1 MMTAHDQDLVL
12 AAETA
17 HEALALAALRDAG
30 SRSARSGG
38 AARAIVD
45 DVASRMFADESPPPE
60 ASQIGRFERPTMIS
74 YGGMGVVHR
83 AFDPMLGRP
92 VAIKLCRPDRP
103 HRERDYQRL
112 LVEARTLATLDHP
125 NVVAVHEAGRLP
137 DGQLYIA
144 LEYVEGEDLA
154 RWLTRPRPWRDVVAA
169 YVQAAHGLAA
179 VHRRGLVHRDIK
191 PANILRRP
199 DGAIKLIDFGLVK
212 ETPSDDP
219 PDATSVATSIH
230 TETGRV
236 LGTRGFLAPE
246 LFLGAAPSVAS
257 DVFALCVAIYIGLYN
272 RRPFTGML
280 RAHTSRAATRPRAS
294 SSPSAPPV
302 LGDILGPLF
311 EPTRGERGVPRHVVA
326 AVRRGLSADPRARF
340 QSVDALISALTPG
353 PARPI
358 TLLVA
363 AALSAS
369 LAGAAWA
376 RADQPAACSAVADE
390 IADVWTPERR
400 ALVQTAFQRGGLAHA
415 DTAFAAVDRQL
426 AAHLAEWTDV
436 RAAACRAR
444 LDRRESPAALDA
456 RTACLDRGAQQL
468 RAAVARLTAID
479 PQAIHHAPE
488 QLAALPSPR
497 DCEAPQI
504 AAQACHAVP
513 EDPDLRAAA
522 ARVDAQIAD
531 ARAAQI
537 AGDFT
542 VAIDLAESAVHD
554 ADALDLRG
562 LQAQARL
569 ALGDALR
576 VAGRDRRATA
586 VLLAARDLAQEVVCV
601 DVLADT
607 LSRLNKI
614 AALSGGTD
622 VAVADERVD
631 QQRSLARALGPA
643 HARIADADHE
653 RALVALHLHADAD
666 AAASAFTAAIDVRL
680 HLPHLD
686 AHQYLA
692 LADSHLGLAS
702 ALARQ
707 SQPAAADEALRQSI
721 AYRAIAVGD
730 THPSMYKPYLNWGH
744 RLLERGEYVPAEA
757 AYTRALTLASG
768 HGATSRER
776 TRVLSALAIL
786 AERRG
791 DLTKAL
797 THARAAAGSLD
808 DQATNVD
815 WDAVENLA
823 QILTDIGEPAAAL
836 PLLERTLA
844 ERDHAADGLARGGT
858 RTRLADAYNAADQ
871 PEKAL
876 EQASLALTDLRG
888 RGSPIAT
895 DLAHAHFSR
904 GEALVALADGGERLN
919 MPAHTAADAVDS
931 LREAIHIWTLRG
943 DNPERLAWSRWHLA
957 RVLCEAQRSEAPA
970 LAAAA
975 AARDHFATRPDDPDA
990 RQLHDTIDLW
1000 LRTSTCT

>member
-17 HEALALAALRDAG
+17 HEAHALSALREAG
-30 SRSARSGG
+30 SRSARSGS

-45 DVASRMFADESPPPE
+45 DVASRMFADEAPAPE
-60 ASQIGRFERPTMIS
+60 AAQIGRFERPTMIS

-199 DGAIKLIDFGLVK
+199 DGVIKLIDFGLVK

-219 PDATSVATSIH
+219 PDATAAAACAVH

-236 LGTRGFLAPE
+236 LGTRGYLAPE

-272 RRPFTGML
+272 RRPFAGML

-302 LGDILGPLF
+302 LGDILGPLS
-311 EPTRGERGVPRHVVA
+311 EPTRGERGVPRHVLA
-326 AVRRGLSADPRARF
+326 AVRRGLAADPRARF
-340 QSVDALISALTPG
+340 QSVDALIAALAPG
-353 PARPI
+353 PTRPVS
-358 TLLVA
+358 LFA
-363 AALSAS
+363 AAAVAAS
-369 LAGAAWA
+369 LAGAAWV
-376 RADQPAACSAVADE
+376 RAGEPAACSAVADE
-390 IADVWTPERR
+390 IADVWTPEHRTL
-400 ALVQTAFQRGGLAHA
+400 AQTAFQRSGLAHA
-415 DTAFAAVDRQL
+415 DATFVAVDRQL
-426 AAHLAEWTDV
+426 ADHIAAWTDV
-436 RAAACRAR
+436 RAATCSAR

-456 RTACLDRGAQQL
+456 RAACLDRGAQQL
-468 RAAVARLTAID
+468 RAAVARLTTID

-497 DCEAPQI
+497 DCAAPQI
-504 AAQACHAVP
+504 AAQACHAAP
-513 EDPDLRAAA
+513 EDPALRAAA

-537 AGDFT
+537 GGDFT
-542 VAIDLAESAVHD
+542 SAVTLAESAVQG
-554 ADALDLRG
+554 ADALELRG

-576 VAGRDRRATA
+576 VAGHDRRAAA
-586 VLLAARDLAQEVVCV
+586 VLLAARDLAQEASCV

-622 VAVADERVD
+622 VAVADDRVD

-653 RALVALHLHADAD
+653 RALVALHLHGDAET
-666 AAASAFTAAIDVRL
+666 AATHFTAAIDVRL

-707 SQPAAADEALRQSI
+707 SRPAADEALRQSI

-730 THPSMYKPYLNWGH
+730 NHPSMYKPYLNWGH
-744 RLLERGEYVPAEA
+744 RLLERGEFVPAEA
-757 AYTRALTLASG
+757 AYTRALALASG

-791 DLTKAL
+791 DFTKAL
-797 THARAAAGSLD
+797 THARAAADSLD
-808 DQATNVD
+808 EHATNVD

-823 QILTDIGEPAAAL
+823 QILTDIGEPAAAI
-836 PLLERTLA
+836 PLLERCLA
-844 ERDHAADGLARGGT
+844 ERDHAADGLHRGGT
-858 RTRLADAYNAADQ
+858 LTRLADAHSAAGQ
-871 PEKAL
+871 PAKAL
-876 EQASLALTDLRG
+876 EMASLALTDLRTSS
-888 RGSPIAT
+888 SPSAT

-904 GEALVALADGGERLN
+904 GEALVALADAGERLH
-919 MPAHTAADAVDS
+919 MPAHTAADAADA
-931 LREAIHIWTLRG
+931 LREAIHIWTLRA

-957 RVLCEAQRSEAPA
+957 RVLCEAQHSEAPA
-970 LAAAA
+970 LAAAE
-975 AARDHFATRPDDPDA
+975 AARDHFAAHLDDPDT
-990 RQLHDTIDLW
+990 RHLHDTIDLW